1 MRKYIAFLSL
11 TVIVLLLFSS
21 CTKEVH
27 EDVYEDLVIDD
38 NQPPPFDG
46 VSTVELNTYVNKLY
60 VDLIGRSPSEAEL
73 DQATQQLRDGEF
85 TTAAKEAV
93 ITPLIESK
101 AYYDRFFEV
110 TTQKL
115 LQGADSFQIAQEAT
129 NLYFAVDLVLSQ
141 GDTLIGYTLQLEL
154 DKLVAL
160 LDVKAEYRNGDITV
174 NEFMRRMI
182 MNQFYDQINMGSLNY
197 VVSCFENLFHR
208 QPTEQEL
215 SLIHI

>member
-93 ITPLIESK
+93 ITPLIEST
-101 AYYDRFFEV
+101 AYY
-110 TTQKL
+110 
-115 LQGADSFQIAQEAT
+115 
-129 NLYFAVDLVLSQ
+129 
-141 GDTLIGYTLQLEL
+141 
-154 DKLVAL
+154 
-160 LDVKAEYRNGDITV
+160 
-174 NEFMRRMI
+174 
-182 MNQFYDQINMGSLNY
+182 
-197 VVSCFENLFHR
+197 
-208 QPTEQEL
+208 L